1 MSQQSSIKALDWS
14 LLILLSALW
23 GGSFFFSKIALSDLP
38 PLTVVLCRVSL
49 AALALFFYLRATGRE
64 VPRSWPVWGAFFA
77 MGILNNIIP
86 FSLLLW
92 GQTQIASGLA
102 SILNATTPVFAI
114 LVTRVLAP
122 ETEVTENRMFGVALG
137 IVGVAVLIGFD
148 AISDKGFPVL
158 PMVACLGA
166 TLSYG
171 FAGFFGQRFR
181 RMGIAPATSA
191 FGQLTA
197 STVLMIPIAAAMDKP
212 WTIAAPGM
220 LTTGAL
226 LALALLSTA
235 LAYVIYFRSLSTI
248 GQLNTSMVTL
258 MIPASAI
265 LLGSLVLGE
274 RLAAN
279 HYAGLA
285 LIGLGLIAI
294 DGRLWRR
301 LRGRMAPSAMR

>member
-1 MSQQSSIKALDWS
+1 MEQAMSQQPSIKALDWS
-14 LLILLSALW
+14 LLALLSVLW
-23 GGSFFFSKIALSDLP
+23 GGSFFFSKLALADLP

-49 AALALFFYLRATGRE
+49 AALALFVYLRATGTRI
-64 VPRSWPVWGAFFA
+64 PRARPVWGAFFG
-77 MGILNNIIP
+77 MGLLNNIIP
-86 FSLLLW
+86 FSLLFW

-114 LVTRVLAP
+114 LVTKALAP
-122 ETEVTENRMFGVALG
+122 ETDVTANRLAGVALG
-137 IVGVAVLIGFD
+137 LGGVAVLVGGD
-148 AISDKGFPVL
+148 ALSDKGFPIL
-158 PMVACLGA
+158 PMLACLGA

-181 RMGIAPATSA
+181 RMGIAPAIGA

-197 STVLMIPIAAAMDKP
+197 SSLLMIPVVAVLDRP
-212 WTIAAPGM
+212 WTLAAPGM
-220 LTTGAL
+220 VTLGAV
-226 LALALLSTA
+226 LALALMSTA
-235 LAYVIYFRSLSTI
+235 LAYVIYFRSLSAI

-274 RLAAN
+274 RLAMN

-301 LRGRMAPSAMR
+301 LRGGAA